1 MIDEQYL
8 DQLRAAGLF
17 ISHPIPA
24 FGGGYWI
31 CKPTTTAGNNAP
43 DLEFGFISLEPE
55 PPCPEIDAPALKI
68 MFRNKQWIV
77 DGQDCAGGMG
87 PADFINKWATPEEA
101 VKDILDFFFGDPS
114 RMQKKAEMRYEA
126 QKRAI
131 EFNQRK
137 SQQTSE

>member
-1 MIDEQYL
+1 MIEVKYL

-17 ISHPIPA
+17 VSQPVPA

-31 CKPTTTAGNNAP
+31 CKPKTTQGNNAP
-43 DLEFGFISLEPE
+43 GLTFGFISLAPD
-55 PPCPEIDAPALKI
+55 PPSPKTDAPLLKL
-68 MFRNKQWIV
+68 MFKDDHWIV
-77 DGQDCAGGMG
+77 NGVDQAGGMG
-87 PADFINKWATPEEA
+87 PTDFIDKWATPEEA
-101 VKDILDFFFGDPS
+101 VKDILDFYFGDPS